1 MLGDAPF
8 LGYTDAAMAKNRKAS
23 VRKTRQGRLYFA
35 ISQVSKLLEVSPST
49 VRMWESVG
57 LIHPDRSAGGRR
69 MYSPEKVERLKYI
82 QRLRT
87 QKHLNVEAIR
97 QVLGTGEEL
106 RGARAGEH
114 GTNVSISRQLR
125 RLRRKRGM
133 TLSQAARR
141 TQLSVSFLSS
151 LERGK
156 TNASIATLQKLAVFY
171 GTNVQSFFGASRKP
185 HKLVTPR
192 NRRQLSNEPGVHIEL
207 LAQGASVMQPHLYR
221 IAPGSSSGG
230 AYRHEGEEFVYVVSG
245 CCEFWLDEMEH
256 YRLKAGDCLY
266 FPSTQTHR
274 WTNTGRDMAVLL
286 WTNTPPTF

>member
-1 MLGDAPF
+1 MPGSSGILMRK
-8 LGYTDAAMAKNRKAS
+8 MAKNEKQGRRKS
-23 VRKTRQGRLYFA
+23 RQGRLYFA
-35 ISQVSKLLEVSPST
+35 IAEVSKLLGVSPST
-49 VRMWESVG
+49 IRMWESVG
-57 LIHPDRSAGGRR
+57 LILPDRTAGGRR

-87 QKHLNVEAIR
+87 QRHLNVEAIR
-97 QVLGTGEEL
+97 QVLGTSEEL
-106 RGARAGEH
+106 RAVKPGAAGA
-114 GTNVSISRQLR
+114 NVSISRHLR

-133 TLSQAARR
+133 TLSQAAGG

-156 TNASIATLQKLAVFY
+156 TNASVATLQKLAVFY
-171 GTNVQSFFGASRKP
+171 GTNVQSFFGASKKP
-185 HKLVTPR
+185 NKLVTPR
-192 NRRQLSNEPGVHIEL
+192 SRKQLSNEPGVHIEL
-207 LAQGASVMQPHLYR
+207 LALGNSVMQPHLYR

-230 AYRHEGEEFVYVVSG
+230 AYHHEGEEFVYVISG
-245 CCEFWLDEMEH
+245 SCEFWLDEMEH

-274 WTNTGRDMAVLL
+274 WSNTGTGTAVLL